1 MNDHWS
7 LVLGHTPGPLGWTLI
22 GVALLAVLYEA
33 WTAIGERARLP
44 GGTRIRAAIVV
55 LRAASI
61 LALLGLVLELT
72 VRVETL
78 GEDTRRIVVLVDES
92 ASMDLADAPRDGVE
106 PTRRLARAVQTWA
119 SSDPARTDWT
129 ARGLDIE
136 LQAFA
141 GAVRRLD
148 GIEIETL
155 EAVDAI
161 GPASELASAL
171 AALQTAEDPR
181 PLGGVVVLSDGI
193 VGHNDA
199 ARERLLEIGKQL
211 GVPVTTVAT
220 GAPVIRD
227 VAVANPRAGE
237 FAFVENVMDIE
248 ADVLA
253 HGLAGERAEVELRR
267 DGELVDRQ
275 AITLSADGV
284 PRPVRFEVV
293 PEATGQFVYEIRVPP
308 AADEATTDNNRR
320 AFVVKVLRDKVRI
333 LHVAGR
339 PDWDVRA
346 LRTLLRRDPN
356 VELLSYYI
364 LRDAEDIERSDI
376 EAELSLIAFPVDELF
391 RDKLGSFDL
400 LILHNFDARSHGS
413 YLGNIAGYVRE
424 GGSLVV
430 IGGDMGLASGDYA
443 ALSGLMPTEVR
454 APAPLDAKP
463 FKPEVSEAGRRH
475 PITSW
480 IANADEGWG
489 ELPPLDTFNEGRPA
503 PPHPDLETAVLLRHP
518 ELRGRD
524 GEGRPLL
531 SVAEIGGGRTMVL
544 ATGSSWRL
552 GFAADLPLIDGARP
566 YDLLWLG
573 AIRWL
578 LREGG
583 EERLVLE
590 PDRVRYRPD
599 QPVELRIETLSATYA
614 AEPGVDVSWQV
625 RRLGTPAVVDG
636 DAEPDPARG
645 GSNSVEAG
653 SVTSDGLGQATAK
666 LDPLPTGDYEAI
678 ARRADDGDGGGA
690 EARRVFR
697 VDLESRELER
707 VDASPGTELLAE
719 LAQATGG
726 RALRAVDG
734 DMLPPDLPLGRA
746 AATHASRVES
756 RRDVKLWSSGW
767 TLLLLLL
774 TLPGEWLLRRRYGRT

>member
-1 MNDHWS
+1 MSDRWS
-7 LVLGHTPGPLGWTLI
+7 LVFGHTPGLLGWIVI
-22 GVALLAVLYEA
+22 GLALLAVLYEA
-33 WTAIGERARLP
+33 WSAISDRARLP
-44 GGTRIRAAIVV
+44 GGARIRAAIVA
-55 LRAASI
+55 LRAVSV
-61 LALLGLVLELT
+61 LAVLALVLELT
-72 VRVETL
+72 LRIETL
-78 GEDTRRIVVLVDES
+78 GEDTRRVVVLVDTS
-92 ASMDLADAPRDGVE
+92 ASMDLADADAAGAD
-106 PTRRLARAVQTWA
+106 PTARIERARETWRRSA
-119 SSDPARTDWT
+119 SGRTDWS
-129 ARGLDIE
+129 ARGLDVE
-136 LQAFA
+136 LMAFA
-141 GAVRRLD
+141 TDVRRLD
-148 GIEIETL
+148 G
-155 EAVDAI
+155 VDDAALDDLHAN

-171 AALQTAEDPR
+171 ATLQTADDPR
-181 PLGGVVVLSDGI
+181 PLGAVVVLSDGI
-193 VGHNDA
+193 VGYDDA
-199 ARERLLEIGKQL
+199 ATQRLTSVGEQL

-220 GAPVIRD
+220 GAPHIRD

-248 ADVLA
+248 ADVVA
-253 HGLAGERAEVELRR
+253 HGLGGERVDVELRE
-267 DGELVDRQ
+267 DGEVVDRQ
-275 AITLSADGV
+275 SVVLSADGV

-293 PEATGQFVYEIRVPP
+293 PEKTGQFVYEIRVPP
-308 AADEATTDNNRR
+308 APNEATTDNNRR

-400 LILHNFDARSHGS
+400 LVLHNFDARSHGS
-413 YLGNIAGYVRE
+413 YLDNIARYVRE

-430 IGGDMGLASGDYA
+430 IGGDMGLATGDYA

-454 APAPLDAKP
+454 RPAPLDARP
-463 FKPEVSEAGRRH
+463 FKPELSDAGRRH

-480 IANADEGWG
+480 IADSGGGWG
-489 ELPPLDTFNEGRPA
+489 ELPALDTFNEARAA
-503 PPHPDLETAVLLRHP
+503 PDHADLETAVLLRHP

-524 GEGRPLL
+524 GEGMPLL
-531 SVAEIGGGRTMVL
+531 SVAEIGGGRTMAL
-544 ATGSSWRL
+544 ATGSTWRL

-599 QPVELRIETLSATYA
+599 QPVELGIETLSPTYA
-614 AEPGVDVSWQV
+614 AEPGVDVSWQI
-625 RRLGTPAVVDG
+625 RRLGTGTDATDDDDPPAKAGKAVVAG
-636 DAEPDPARG
+636 D
-645 GSNSVEAG
+645 
-653 SVTSDGLGQATAK
+653 VTSDGLGQATARV
-666 LDPLPTGDYEAI
+666 DPLPTGDYEAI
-678 ARRADDGDGGGA
+678 ARRAAEGDGPPA

-707 VDASPGTELLAE
+707 VDAEGGTDQLAA
-719 LAQATGG
+719 LAKSTGG
-726 RALRAVDG
+726 RSLSAVDG
-734 DMLPPDLPLGRA
+734 DALPPDLPLGRA
-746 AATHASRVES
+746 EATASSRVES
-756 RRDVKLWSSGW
+756 RSEVKLWSSAW
-767 TLLLLLL
+767 MLVLLLIAV
-774 TLPGEWLLRRRYGRT
+774 PGEWLLRRRYGRA